1 MQLDRKREEFEKR
14 GIKIAAISFD
24 PVAVLQNF
32 VQRTGVKLTLLSDPE
47 SKVIRA
53 FGILNESIPKDHQF
67 YGIPNPGDYL
77 IDEKGVVK
85 AKFFEEKYADRY
97 TAGEIL
103 VRTLGAD
110 TSGPRT
116 QTETDQLT
124 LTTSA
129 SDEILRGG
137 NRLSLVVEVDLKSK
151 MHVYAPGVQGYI
163 PIDWVTEEVS
173 GITNYPVEYPGSERL
188 HLPAINETVP
198 VYQGRFRIVRDVMI
212 GQTKEIQHLLNERG
226 ELVVKGSFRY
236 QACDDKICYLPKT
249 VPLEWTFRIEEH
261 DRTRAPEEIRR
272 KPGGN

>member
-14 GIKIAAISFD
+14 GIKVAAVSFD

-32 VQRTGVKLTLLSDPE
+32 AQRTGVKLTLLSDPE

-77 IDEKGVVK
+77 IDENGVVK

-110 TSGPRT
+110 ATESRT
-116 QTETDQLT
+116 QTETDHLT
-124 LTTSA
+124 ITSA
-129 SDEILRGG
+129 ASDAILRGG
-137 NRLSLVVEVDLKSK
+137 NRLSLVVEVDLKPK
-151 MHVYAPGVQGYI
+151 MHVYAPGVEGYI
-163 PIDWVTEEVS
+163 PIEWSMEEVT
-173 GITNYPVEYPGSERL
+173 GITNYPAEYPGSETL

-198 VYQGRFRIVRDVMI
+198 VYQGRFKIARDVMI
-212 GQTKEIQHLLNERG
+212 GQSKEIQHLLSAQG

-236 QACDDKICYLPKT
+236 QACDDKVCYLPKT
-249 VPLEWTFRIEEH
+249 VPIEWKFRFEEH

-272 KPGGN
+272 KAGGN

>member
-14 GIKIAAISFD
+14 GIKVAAISFD
-24 PVAVLQNF
+24 PVAVLRNF
-32 VQRTGVKLTLLSDPE
+32 SQRAGVKLTLLSDPE

-77 IDEKGVVK
+77 IDENGVVK

-103 VRTLGAD
+103 VRTLGSD

-116 QTETDQLT
+116 RTETGHLT
-124 LTTSA
+124 LTASA

-137 NRLSLVVEVDLKSK
+137 NRLSLVVEVDLKPK
-151 MHVYAPGVQGYI
+151 MHVYAPGVEGYI
-163 PIDWVTEEVS
+163 PIDWSMEEVS
-173 GITNYPVEYPGSERL
+173 GITNYPAEYPSSEMLR
-188 HLPAINETVP
+188 LPAINETVP

-212 GQTKEIQHLLNERG
+212 GQPKEIQHLLNGRG
-226 ELVVKGSFRY
+226 ELVVKGSLRY

-249 VPLEWTFRIEEH
+249 VPLEWTFRLEEH